1 MLIFVLY
8 SALLLGMGLLEARRS
23 GESSAFF
30 LNSRSSGAWHTG
42 FSLIASCIGG
52 SATIGMAGLAW
63 QVGTPA
69 FWWLGSGACGLILLT
84 VFLSRRVRESEVYTM
99 PELVAFWLGSRA
111 RTLVSCIIVPAWIAI
126 LAAQFTAMGKLTSAL
141 TGLPPEAA
149 LAVGAMIIVAYSC
162 LGGQASVI
170 RSDLPQCLLIMAG
183 LFILLLWFWGH
194 DSTPVETLR
203 VELINKD
210 FGLDRFSYFMVILGG
225 SYVVCPMLFGRILS
239 ARSTK
244 SATRGCWIAVIGLF
258 ASAALIVAVGV
269 LCRGFVPEGIRP
281 DEVLTSAIRLLPP
294 WAEMA
299 LLVAL
304 LSAVLSSADSCIVTA
319 STVFCNDLLK
329 RRDVRSCR
337 QVTLL
342 FGAGAF
348 LLATRGHGILE
359 LLLMANDV
367 YVCGVVVPVFIAML
381 MRSRTRC
388 FFPEVAI
395 LVGGAGGL
403 LTSMFGEPA
412 LGYAGMFVS
421 ALIMMAGKGGKNSG
435 QVHIVQ

>member
-1 MLIFVLY
+1 MLIFGLY
-8 SALLLGMGLLEARRS
+8 AALLLGMGLLDARRS
-23 GESSAFF
+23 KESSAFF
-30 LNSRSSGAWHTG
+30 LNGRSSGAWHTA

-84 VFLSRRVRESEVYTM
+84 VFLARRVRESEAYTM

-111 RTLVSCIIVPAWIAI
+111 RTLVSCIIVPAWLAI

-141 TGLPPEAA
+141 TGLTPEAA
-149 LAVGAMIIVAYSC
+149 LPIGAVIIVAYSS

-170 RSDLPQCLLIMAG
+170 RSDLPQCLLLLAG
-183 LFILLLWFWGH
+183 LFILLLWLWGH
-194 DSTPVETLR
+194 DPMPMEMLR

-210 FGLDRFSYFMVILGG
+210 FGLDRFSYFMVIMGG

-239 ARSTK
+239 ARNTK
-244 SATRGCWIAVIGLF
+244 SAIRGCWMAVVGLF
-258 ASAALIVAVGV
+258 VSAALIVAVGV
-269 LCRGFVPEGIRP
+269 LCRSVVPEGIRP
-281 DEVLTSAIRLLPP
+281 DEVLTSATSLLPP
-294 WAEMA
+294 WAGMT

-329 RRDVRSCR
+329 RRAVHSCR

-342 FGAGAF
+342 FGAGAL
-348 LLATRGHGILE
+348 LLAARGHGILE
-359 LLLMANDV
+359 LLLMANDI

-381 MRSRTRC
+381 MRSRPRR
-388 FFPEVAI
+388 FFPEAAI
-395 LVGGAGGL
+395 LMGGAGGL
-403 LTSMFGEPA
+403 LTSMLGDPT
-412 LGYAGMFVS
+412 LGYMGMLAS
-421 ALIMMAGKGGKNSG
+421 ALVMAAGKERKRQIQRS
-435 QVHIVQ
+435 